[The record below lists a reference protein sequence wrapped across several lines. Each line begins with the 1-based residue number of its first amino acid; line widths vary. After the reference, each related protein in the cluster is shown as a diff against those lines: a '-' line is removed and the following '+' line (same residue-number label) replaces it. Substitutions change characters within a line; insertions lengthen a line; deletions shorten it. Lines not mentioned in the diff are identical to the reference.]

1 MTKNRRPRV
10 SGIKAGLGFED
21 LKRSG
26 RATITVEA
34 AGQLLGIGR
43 GMAYECARNNEIPVL
58 RLGSHKLLVP
68 VPALLHMLGAG
79 EENAS

>member
-1 MTKNRRPRV
+1 M
-10 SGIKAGLGFED
+10 SAQLSLDD

-26 RATITVEA
+26 RATITVEE

-68 VPALLHMLGAG
+68 VPALLKMLDG
-79 EENAS
+79 SK